1 MRAILPID
9 TFLYAYP
16 WYTTKIHK
24 QLKDGFGGT
33 GILACVILE
42 YRFKPHR
49 QECLCHRLINFV
61 VY

>member
-1 MRAILPID
+1 MNLTKKQHELID
-9 TFLYAYP
+9 ELLGTRQKF
-16 WYTTKIHK
+16 TNS
-24 QLKDGFGGT
+24 LKFGFGGT

-49 QECLCHRLINFV
+49 QECLCHRVINFV